1 MTTIIQIL
9 KPHLQQAKKR
19 KKVVKLPPRAV
30 HVNRRVELY
39 YTRQLLAISKYCQEQ
54 TKELVIPTVGQN
66 IGDAW
71 FSDMMTAFRKSS
83 QSMLLRFHDRWP
95 QRL

>member
-19 KKVVKLPPRAV
+19 KKGRKASKPRAV

-39 YTRQLLAISKYCQEQ
+39 
-54 TKELVIPTVGQN
+54 
-66 IGDAW
+66 
-71 FSDMMTAFRKSS
+71 
-83 QSMLLRFHDRWP
+83 
-95 QRL
+95 

>member
-1 MTTIIQIL
+1 MTTIIQSL

-19 KKVVKLPPRAV
+19 KKGRRASKPRAV
-30 HVNRRVELY
+30 HVNRRVEPY

-54 TKELVIPTVGQN
+54 TKDLVIPTVGEN

-71 FSDMMTAFRKSS
+71 FSDMMAAFREK
-83 QSMLLRFHDRWP
+83 LTKYV
-95 QRL
+95 

>member
-19 KKVVKLPPRAV
+19 KKGGRASKPRAV

-39 YTRQLLAISKYCQEQ
+39 STRQLLAISKYC
-54 TKELVIPTVGQN
+54 KE
-66 IGDAW
+66 
-71 FSDMMTAFRKSS
+71 
-83 QSMLLRFHDRWP
+83 
-95 QRL
+95 

>member
-19 KKVVKLPPRAV
+19 KKGRRASKPRAV

-54 TKELVIPTVGQN
+54 TKDLVIPTVGQ
-66 IGDAW
+66 
-71 FSDMMTAFRKSS
+71 
-83 QSMLLRFHDRWP
+83 
-95 QRL
+95 

>member
-1 MTTIIQIL
+1 M
-9 KPHLQQAKKR
+9 
-19 KKVVKLPPRAV
+19 

-71 FSDMMTAFRKSS
+71 FS
-83 QSMLLRFHDRWP
+83 
-95 QRL
+95 